1 MYDCSQFGVS
11 HADEDEGVCRRI
23 GLFRN
28 SSAKVGYMNTEDC
41 DFNKLGWF
49 AKMPRLATDIV
60 FENLSKGADDWKNVK
75 QISMFEE

>member
-1 MYDCSQFGVS
+1 MYDCSQ
-11 HADEDEGVCRRI
+11 I
-23 GLFRN
+23 
-28 SSAKVGYMNTEDC
+28 GYMNTEDC